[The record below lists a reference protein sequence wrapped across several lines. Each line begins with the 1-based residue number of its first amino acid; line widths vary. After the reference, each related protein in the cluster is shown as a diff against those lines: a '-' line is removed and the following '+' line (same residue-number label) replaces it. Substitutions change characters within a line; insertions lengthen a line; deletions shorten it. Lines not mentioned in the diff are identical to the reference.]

1 MRLWIGLTVVGAAIA
16 IQGCAKAAP
25 DGASPARSAVNIDW
39 RLVAVAGAPAG
50 NGANGQPATLR
61 LDDVG
66 QRASGYAG
74 CNQFSGSYTLS
85 GNSLTFG
92 PLAMTRM
99 ACATGDALERS
110 YSTAL
115 EQTTAFKVTSK
126 GLELRKGSVLL
137 AKFTR

>member
-1 MRLWIGLTVVGAAIA
+1 MRLRIWLTVVGAAIVV
-16 IQGCAKAAP
+16 QGCAKASPEA
-25 DGASPARSAVNIDW
+25 ASPASSVVNIDW

-50 NGANGQPATLR
+50 NGASGQPATLR
-61 LDDVG
+61 LDDVA

-74 CNQFSGSYTLS
+74 CNQFSGGYTLS
-85 GNSLTFG
+85 GNSLAFG

-99 ACATGDALERS
+99 ACAAGDDLERS
-110 YSTAL
+110 YTTAL
-115 EQTTAFKVTSK
+115 EQTTEFKVTSK